1 MIQRNRNSVA
11 ATYNARPPM
20 TRIRPDS
27 MTAFLISIGVVAL
40 AEIGDK
46 TQLLAIAL
54 AAKYRK
60 PWPVIFGIF
69 FATLA
74 NALLAGAVGSWLTH
88 AIGPT
93 VMRWALVCRSSRWPC
108 GCWCPTTRRFR
119 NACNAVR
126 RVRHDA
132 DCVLPR

>member
-1 MIQRNRNSVA
+1 
-11 ATYNARPPM
+11 
-20 TRIRPDS
+20 

-40 AEIGDK
+40 AEIGEK

-74 NALLAGAVGSWLTH
+74 NHFLAGAIGTWLTH
-88 AIGPT
+88 AIGP
-93 VMRWALVCRSSRWPC
+93 VAMRLQTPRASAKPISTRATTTAFSRSTAPS
-108 GCWCPTTRRFR
+108 TR
-119 NACNAVR
+119 C
-126 RVRHDA
+126 
-132 DCVLPR
+132 